1 MNVKGI
7 IPSLI
12 AALLAI
18 LSTIPTV
25 QAKDISLHSD
35 IVWSSPN
42 GFDLTLDIRTPKL
55 KTESAQ
61 PVLIIFHGGG
71 WVVNRKEI
79 MDDLA
84 EFFTRQASLVTVNVN
99 YRLLGDLN
107 NTTTLNEIVE
117 DAMGSVL
124 WIKHNIGKYGG
135 DPHKI
140 VITGDSAGGHLAA
153 MVMLHAKRLQSSSIS
168 TEKFGFTPTYLIPG
182 QTSESAVAS
191 DSLSVQGVILSYP
204 ALDIETMA
212 VAGTLETPKG
222 IIWQMA
228 GLPARGLFGTDVT
241 YKRNA
246 EIYQLHSPLQW
257 VKNNVYHQLPP
268 QLITVGELDPL
279 TPPQTATE
287 YVNTLRQ
294 SGNRIDYAVY
304 KDRTHGYL
312 DSGCN
317 AYSNVCFSDIA
328 SPALNDM
335 LNFINN
341 LFD

>member
-1 MNVKGI
+1 MKGKI
-7 IPSLI
+7 II
-12 AALLAI
+12 VTAALLAV
-18 LSTIPTV
+18 LSAIPTA
-25 QAKDISLHSD
+25 QANDFSLYRN
-35 IVWSSPN
+35 IVWSSPK
-42 GFDLTLDIRTPKL
+42 GFDLTLDIRTPIQ
-55 KTESAQ
+55 KTESAH

-84 EFFTRQASLVTVNVN
+84 EFFTQQASLVTVNVN

-124 WIKHNIGKYGG
+124 WVKQNIEKYGG
-135 DPHKI
+135 DPRKI
-140 VITGDSAGGHLAA
+140 VITGDSAGGHLAS
-153 MVMLHAKRLQSSSIS
+153 MVMLHAKRLRPSDHS
-168 TEKFGFTPTYLIPG
+168 TEKFGFTPTYLMLG
-182 QTSESAVAS
+182 QTTESAIAS
-191 DSLSVQGVILSYP
+191 DSLGVQGVILSYP

-212 VAGTLETPKG
+212 AAGTLETPG
-222 IIWQMA
+222 SIIWQMA

-241 YKRNA
+241 YKKNA
-246 EIYQLHSPLQW
+246 KIYQLHSPLQW

-268 QLITVGELDPL
+268 QLVMVGELDPL
-279 TPPQTATE
+279 TPPKTATE

-294 SGNRIDYAVY
+294 YGNRIDYAVY

-317 AYSNVCFSDIA
+317 AYSNLCFSDI
-328 SPALNDM
+328 SYPALNEM
-335 LNFINN
+335 VNFINN
-341 LFD
+341 LFE